1 MMRYLNKLTV
11 AIGSGLLIGGL
22 GFASGGALAQ
32 EQYAESIKIYN
43 TYCVQCHGI
52 NRNGRGI
59 NSEHMS
65 VQPRDHTDSKAMGD
79 TPDDTLFK
87 AIKEG
92 GLAVSKSV
100 LMPTWGGVLNDEQ
113 ITELVSYL
121 RFISKTGKQ

>member
-1 MMRYLNKLTV
+1 MRYANNLTF
-11 AIGSGLLIGGL
+11 ALASGLVAGCLSL
-22 GFASGGALAQ
+22 ASNDAPAQ
-32 EQYAESIKIYN
+32 EKHAEAIKIYN
-43 TYCVQCHGI
+43 TYCVQCHGV
-52 NRNGRGI
+52 NRDGRGI

-113 ITELVSYL
+113 ITQLVSYL
-121 RFISKTGKQ
+121 RFISKTEKQ

>member
-1 MMRYLNKLTV
+1 MMHRLNNLTV
-11 AIGSGLLIGGL
+11 AIGSGLLAGCL
-22 GFASGGALAQ
+22 SLASGGVSAQ
-32 EQYAESIKIYN
+32 EKHAASIKIYN

-79 TPDDTLFK
+79 TPDATLFK

-92 GLAVSKSV
+92 GLSVSKSV
-100 LMPTWGGVLNDEQ
+100 LMPTWGGVLSDEQ
-113 ITELVSYL
+113 INEMVSYL
-121 RFISKTGKQ
+121 RFISKTETQ